1 MSSFSSESTRI
12 ALLGLAFE
20 FSRFVAREILE
31 TISPLR
37 DINRTIP
44 TENNLQDENRSDLER
59 NDKRHDNFQGSYLN
73 GFIERIQQLNPMFR
87 YAAIGIVMLFPP
99 SILLLWTG
107 RMSRATNSLT
117 VFGATYVSSI
127 VTSFG
132 LLLCLYPEINSVDE
146 SSQQKDTDNIENGH
160 NVHLRTPD
168 KSQLLPP
175 LAIPKREAEEEYRP
189 RSDSLLSQNT
199 EASTPQPQINEQSQK
214 RYLEILV
221 HNVSH
226 TDLILGLSDDGV
238 KNDDLIHLEPRLSI
252 DSSHTTPRS
261 KSNLKVEDKDVSSEE
276 EKYILCRPRF
286 SAFDLFSKRVKTD
299 LSRRRH
305 SNPIIS
311 YPRYERSNAAARYT
325 LVTPRPGD
333 QSMLPVGFNLE
344 KTKGAIEINDSIDD
358 ELVVDANDMPSL
370 RVRGRDV
377 SRIDP
382 ALLGESPRRMGATSS
397 GPTIVHQESNVMDSL
412 RINAVFFPLMS
423 TLLPRWLG
431 QIADKYGNDATNS
444 RLFKNS
450 NVKKVIVLVSGVG
463 SPRNWTHSVSGNSTQ
478 ICADLMELFIREL
491 FPDVTVIK

>member
-1 MSSFSSESTRI
+1 MSYFSSDSTRI

-20 FSRFVAREILE
+20 FSRFVMREVLE
-31 TISPLR
+31 TISPVLDMDKTLETEKVVEDGQLDPDR
-37 DINRTIP
+37 DKDRC
-44 TENNLQDENRSDLER
+44 
-59 NDKRHDNFQGSYLN
+59 DNYQSIHFLN
-73 GFIERIQQLNPMFR
+73 GFVERIRKLNPMFR
-87 YAAIGIVMLFPP
+87 YATMGYLLLFPP
-99 SILLLWTG
+99 SILLLCNG
-107 RMSRATNSLT
+107 RMSRAASSIT
-117 VFGATYVSSI
+117 VFGVTYLSSI
-127 VTSFG
+127 LTSFG
-132 LLLCLYPEINSVDE
+132 LLLCLNPELNSVDG
-146 SSQQKDTDNIENGH
+146 SRNKDAKNLETKATKYPS
-160 NVHLRTPD
+160 TPD
-168 KSQLLPP
+168 KTQLPP
-175 LAIPKREAEEEYRP
+175 LSISKREIDEEYRP

-199 EASTPQPQINEQSQK
+199 EASTPNINEQSQK
-214 RYLEILV
+214 KYLEILV

-226 TDLILGLSDDGV
+226 TDLILGLSDDEV
-238 KNDDLIHLEPRLSI
+238 KNDVIDLEPRLSI

-261 KSNLKVEDKDVSSEE
+261 KNLKVENKDVSSEE

-286 SAFDLFSKRVKTD
+286 SAFDLFSRRVKTE

-344 KTKGAIEINDSIDD
+344 KTKATNEINDSLGD
-358 ELVVDANDMPSL
+358 ELVVDANGMHSL
-370 RVRGRDV
+370 RVRGRDI
-377 SRIDP
+377 SKIDP
-382 ALLGESPRRMGATSS
+382 ALLGESPRRMSATSP
-397 GPTIVHQESNVMDSL
+397 GPTVITKESNTVDSL

-431 QIADKYGNDATNS
+431 QIADKYGNDAVNS
-444 RLFKNS
+444 KLFKNS